1 MHNIQ
6 MLILRELLF
15 SPNSKFTQLN
25 IQGLTSDHF
34 SYHINALI
42 KDGYVKKKFLKIL
55 TSPKR

>member
-1 MHNIQ
+1 MIKMHNIQ

-42 KDGYVKKKFLKIL
+42 KDGYVKKKI
-55 TSPKR
+55 P